1 MDMLIPAGLALVS
14 GVDFD
19 GPFELEAGAIA
30 FSVHFPAFKVEIVIQ
45 YEGAHHAHWEFDL
58 NRPGVA
64 RLHRLGGHITVCA
77 HQLLEMTLAKHALEG
92 CQLGRRRAGGQP
104 VHHFINAF
112 DALDPVDGIKLKPDF
127 GADDF
132 SEYAGHRIRLVRR

>member
-1 MDMLIPAGLALVS
+1 MVIPSSGSNQETPEELPPVMDMLIAAGLALVS

-58 NRPGVA
+58 NRPSVA

-77 HQLLEMTLAKHALEG
+77 HQLLEITLANTLLRGASS
-92 CQLGRRRAGGQP
+92 AG
-104 VHHFINAF
+104 
-112 DALDPVDGIKLKPDF
+112 DAPVDNRFIISSMP
-127 GADDF
+127 
-132 SEYAGHRIRLVRR
+132 STRWIPLVASR